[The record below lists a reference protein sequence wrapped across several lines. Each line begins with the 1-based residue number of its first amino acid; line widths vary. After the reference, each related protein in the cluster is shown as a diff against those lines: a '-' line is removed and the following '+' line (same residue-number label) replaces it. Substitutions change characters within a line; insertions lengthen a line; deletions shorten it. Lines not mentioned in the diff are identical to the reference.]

1 MPFNPET
8 RMIEEVDIGV
18 SSTFDLSTGR
28 KPTQRD
34 HSPNERIALETINK
48 LIVTV
53 SHYLSNPL
61 PILLL
66 KVESLSETTEN
77 RVPSLSRIQTS

>member
-1 MPFNPET
+1 
-8 RMIEEVDIGV
+8 MIEEVDIGG

-66 KVESLSETTEN
+66 KAESFSGATEN
-77 RVPSLSRIQTS
+77 RRLSFSRIQTSYKIT

>member
-28 KPTQRD
+28 KPTQGDR
-34 HSPNERIALETINK
+34 SPNKRIALETIDNPV
-48 LIVTV
+48 VTV

-61 PILLL
+61 PLLLL
-66 KVESLSETTEN
+66 KAESFSGATEN
-77 RVPSLSRIQTS
+77 RVPSFSRIQTS